1 MIINV
6 NELASLFS
14 DIGSW
19 IGILLIV
26 LLILSSSVRIVP
38 EYKRLV
44 IFRLGRLAGSR
55 GPGIVF
61 LIPVIDRPVSVDL
74 RILTMDV
81 PVQEVI
87 TKDNVP
93 IKVNAVV
100 YFRVLDPSHSVV
112 EVENYVLATSQ
123 LAQTTLRSVVG
134 SVELDEVL
142 SSREKIN
149 HELQKIIDER
159 TDPWGIKVSAV
170 EVKELELPEG
180 MKRAM
185 ARQAEAERERRAKII
200 AAEGELQAATKLSEA
215 AKQME
220 VSPVTLQL
228 RYLQTIREIGA
239 EKSSTTFFPIPIDL
253 VRPFVERA
261 FGGTQDKRSPEAPHR
276 DA

>member
-239 EKSSTTFFPIPIDL
+239 EKSSITFFPIPIDL

-261 FGGTQDKRSPEAPHR
+261 FGGAQDKRSPEAPR
-276 DA
+276 SDA

>member
-1 MIINV
+1 MIIRT
-6 NELASLFS
+6 LDF
-14 DIGSW
+14 DIGSL
-19 IGILLIV
+19 ISGLGTFVVVAFFLLIV
-26 LLILSSSVRIVP
+26 LSSAIKVVP
-38 EYKRLV
+38 EYRRLV
-44 IFRLGRLAGSR
+44 LFRLGRLVGSR

-61 LIPVIDRPVSVDL
+61 IVPFIDRAVTVDL
-74 RILTMDV
+74 RILTLDV

-87 TKDNVP
+87 TKDNVA

-100 YFRVLDPSHSVV
+100 YFRVLEPAKSVV
-112 EVENYVLATSQ
+112 EVENYVVATSQ

-149 HELQKIIDER
+149 QELQKIIDER

-200 AAEGELQAATKLSEA
+200 AAEGELQAAAKLSEA
-215 AKQME
+215 ARQME
-220 VSPVTLQL
+220 VSPITLQL
-228 RYLQTIREIGA
+228 RYLQTIREISG
-239 EKSSTTFFPIPIDL
+239 ERNTTTFFPIPVDL
-253 VRPFVERA
+253 IQPFIERLA
-261 FGGTQDKRSPEAPHR
+261 AKETKA
-276 DA
+276 

>member
-1 MIINV
+1 MVIRT
-6 NELASLFS
+6 LDF
-14 DIGSW
+14 DIGAVISW
-19 IGILLIV
+19 LGSSAVVLFFLLIV
-26 LLILSSSVRIVP
+26 LSMAVRVVP
-38 EYKRLV
+38 EYRRLV
-44 IFRLGRLAGSR
+44 LFRLGRLVGSR

-61 LIPVIDRPVSVDL
+61 ILPFLDRAVTVDL
-74 RILTMDV
+74 RILTLDV

-87 TKDNVP
+87 TKDNVA

-100 YFRVLDPSHSVV
+100 YFRVLEPSKSVV
-112 EVENYVLATSQ
+112 EVENYVVATSQ

-149 HELQKIIDER
+149 QELQKIIDER

-200 AAEGELQAATKLSEA
+200 AAEGELQAAEKLSEA
-215 AKQME
+215 ARKME
-220 VSPVTLQL
+220 ASPVTLQL
-228 RYLQTIREIGA
+228 RYLQTIREISG
-239 EKSSTTFFPIPIDL
+239 ERNTTTFFPIPVDL
-253 VRPFVERA
+253 VKPFI
-261 FGGTQDKRSPEAPHR
+261 DKLTKGEVKA
-276 DA
+276 

>member
-61 LIPVIDRPVSVDL
+61 IIPVIDRPVSVDL

-253 VRPFVERA
+253 VRPFVERT
-261 FGGTQDKRSPEAPHR
+261 FGGAQDNRPPEAPR
-276 DA
+276 SDA

>member
-1 MIINV
+1 MIIDIS
-6 NELASLFS
+6 SLTDMFS
-14 DIGSW
+14 SIGSW
-19 IGILLIV
+19 IGALFILF
-26 LLILSSSVRIVP
+26 LILSASVKVVP

-61 LIPVIDRPVSVDL
+61 LIPVVDRPISVDL

-87 TKDNVP
+87 TRDNVP

-100 YFRVLDPSHSVV
+100 YFRVMDPARSVV
-112 EVENYVLATSQ
+112 EVENYVMATSQ

-170 EVKELELPEG
+170 EVKELELPDG

-200 AAEGELQAATKLSEA
+200 SAEGELQAATKLSEA
-215 AKQME
+215 AQEME
-220 VSPVTLQL
+220 ASPITLQL
-228 RYLQTIREIGA
+228 RYLQTIREIAG
-239 EKSSTTFFPIPIDL
+239 ERNSTTFFPIPIDL
-253 VRPFVERA
+253 LRPFVEKA
-261 FGGTQDKRSPEAPHR
+261 FGPNADKASSER
-276 DA
+276 